1 MKNKKRYLSVMIV
14 LAMLLGCLT
23 ISGCESGEQFT
34 KVEEIDAGSR
44 IFEVNYEK
52 VDYDAGDKF
61 WKDNNDNWDDGGCT
75 AVTKEISNGHRIV
88 GRNMDLNIA
97 RKAAYI
103 VRTEKTEDEYRTI
116 GLAYTFRDYAPYY
129 EDVCEKGISD
139 EFRNI
144 LPFLCD
150 DVMND
155 QGLHIEVNMRHGEVD
170 FSGNDQFALKGTN
183 ENGERRIHMFE
194 LPRYIGAH
202 CKTVKEAKEYI
213 KTLDI
218 YSKNGYW
225 NYAFLISDTVEYDGA
240 KTHASLL
247 EFSAI
252 GYLGA
257 TWNDLVENDVLKD
270 EKKVVETN
278 WIDDTPESLAKLD
291 YIGIG
296 PTNME
301 INYKINA
308 LAQANFYLNWWAYQ
322 RQDMKSGQGRFFTI
336 QSLINDVDS
345 TDEMYDLMRRISYSW
360 FYKEYDE
367 CATYHFDPRSE
378 NLGEFQGA
386 TYDFIFNPKT
396 QPYIP
401 ALFDNYTQTVRDMK
415 SREEK
420 ENDGTLWES
429 TFTEVIDVTDATIYV
444 RFFENEALR
453 YAITFDGTTKLEEK
467 SEPQW
472 TPLPALEKIG
482 E

>member
-1 MKNKKRYLSVMIV
+1 MKKNKVYLLYVMIF
-14 LAMLLGCLT
+14 AMLIGTVTL
-23 ISGCESGEQFT
+23 SGCEGKEHFT
-34 KVEEIDAGSR
+34 KIQEIDEGSR

-97 RKAAYI
+97 RKPAYI

-129 EDVCEKGISD
+129 EDVRDKGISD
-139 EFRNI
+139 KFWDI

-155 QGLHIEVNMRHGEVD
+155 EGLHVEVNMRHGEVD
-170 FSGNDQFALKGTN
+170 FAGNDQFSLKGTN
-183 ENGERRIHMFE
+183 ENGERRVHMFE
-194 LPRYIGAH
+194 LPHYIASH

-225 NYAFLISDTVEYDGA
+225 NYAFLVSDSASYDGA

-247 EFSAI
+247 EFSEI
-252 GYLGA
+252 GYLGGV
-257 TWNDLVENDVLKD
+257 WNDMVENDTLKN
-270 EKKVVETN
+270 EPKLSSIN
-278 WIDDTPESLAKLD
+278 WIDDTPESLARLN

-296 PTNME
+296 PSNME
-301 INYKINA
+301 TVYKINA
-308 LAQANFYLNWWAYQ
+308 LAQANFYLNWCAYQ

-360 FYKEYDE
+360 FYKEYEE

-386 TYDFIFNPKT
+386 TYNFIFSPRY
-396 QPYIP
+396 QDYMPM
-401 ALFDNYTQTVRDMK
+401 LFDNYTQIVRDMK
-415 SREEK
+415 TREEK

-429 TFTEVIDVTDATIYV
+429 TFTEVVDVTEQTIYV

-453 YAITFDGTTKLEEK
+453 FAITFDGNTKLDEK
-467 SEPQW
+467 HAPEW
-472 TPLPALEKIG
+472 TKLPELEKI

>member
-1 MKNKKRYLSVMIV
+1 MKRKG
-14 LAMLLGCLT
+14 LLFFAIALIISIGAAV
-23 ISGCESGEQFT
+23 SGCENGEHFT
-34 KVEEIDAGSR
+34 DVHEIVEGSR
-44 IFEVNYEK
+44 IFEVDYDM

-61 WKDNNDNWDDGGCT
+61 WADNNDNWDNGGCS

-97 RKAAYI
+97 RKGAYI
-103 VRTEKTEDEYRTI
+103 VRTAETEDEYRTI

-129 EDVCEKGISD
+129 EDVKENGISD
-139 EFRNI
+139 EFRSI

-170 FSGNDQFALKGTN
+170 FSGNDQFSLQGTN
-183 ENGERRIHMFE
+183 ENGERRVHMFE
-194 LPRYIGAH
+194 LPRYIAAH

-225 NYAFLISDTVEYDGA
+225 NYCFLISDSVEYDGA
-240 KTHASLL
+240 KSHASLL
-247 EFSAI
+247 EFSEI
-252 GYLGA
+252 GEVGEI
-257 TWNDLVENDVLKD
+257 WNDLVDCGVL
-270 EKKVVETN
+270 EGEQKVAAVN
-278 WIDDTPESLAKLD
+278 WIDDTPESLARLD

-301 INYKINA
+301 IDYRISA

-345 TDEMYDLMRRISYSW
+345 IDEMYDLMRRISYSW
-360 FYKEYDE
+360 FYTEYDE

-386 TYDFIFNPKT
+386 TYDFLFDPKC
-396 QPYIP
+396 QDYIP
-401 ALFDNYTQTVRDMK
+401 ELLDAYTQTVRDMQ

-429 TFTEVIDVTDATIYV
+429 TFTEVVDVTDLTMYV

-453 YAITFDGTTKLEEK
+453 FAISFDGNTLLEEK
-467 SEPQW
+467 AAPEW
-472 TPLPALEKIG
+472 TPLPALEPIG
-482 E
+482 K